1 MEELQEPYQ
10 TQSSWTEEFLQSTTD
25 FYGDENSVDYSL
37 MPEMCEMH
45 DVQEFGKVYQP
56 CIYFLVFL
64 LGVVGNGL
72 VLVTYVYYRK
82 IKCMTDIYL
91 LNLALADLLLLST
104 LPFMAISSIH
114 GWIFGNEMCKIVQ
127 SVYTV
132 NFFSGFFFLT
142 CISIDRYIVIVQAA
156 TAHRLRLKIVYYSK
170 ITSMVVWL
178 LSILL
183 TIPQLI
189 FSKVVLR
196 EEVFLCR
203 MIFPEDVT
211 KSIKGFSNFA
221 QAIFGFIIPFLVM
234 VFCYSI
240 IIKTL
245 LGARS
250 FEKHKALKVIIA
262 LVVIFVV
269 FQFPY
274 SLVLFLEATDFL
286 WSREM
291 SCKESKQK
299 AVAII
304 VTSSV
309 AFTRCCLNPVLYA
322 FIGVKFRNDVLHLM
336 KNCGCITQAQYTKFV
351 GKYGISHQHSYS
363 TAGETSSL
371 TL

>member
-1 MEELQEPYQ
+1 MARPAEANQ
-10 TQSSWTEEFLQSTTD
+10 TLSPVTEGFLVSTTD
-25 FYGDENSVDYSL
+25 FYGDDNSVDYSL
-37 MPEMCEMH
+37 MPEMCEKQ

-72 VLVTYVYYRK
+72 VLITYVYYRK

-104 LPFMAISSIH
+104 LPFEAITAVS
-114 GWIFGNEMCKIVQ
+114 GWIFGSQMCKIVQ
-127 SVYTV
+127 SLYTI
-132 NFFSGFFFLT
+132 NFFSGFLFLT

-170 ITSMVVWL
+170 IISMVVWL
-178 LSILL
+178 LSVLL
-183 TIPQLI
+183 TLPQLI
-189 FSKVVLR
+189 YSKVELR
-196 EEVFLCR
+196 EKVFLCR
-203 MIFPEDVT
+203 MIFPEEVT
-211 KSIKGFSNFA
+211 KTVKGISGFT
-221 QAIFGFIIPFLVM
+221 QIILGFIVPFLVM
-234 VFCYSI
+234 IFCYSI

-245 LGARS
+245 LGARN
-250 FEKHKALKVIIA
+250 FEKHKALKVIIV
-262 LVVIFVV
+262 LVIVFVV

-274 SLVLFLEATDFL
+274 SLVMFLDTTDFL

-299 AVAII
+299 DVAII
-304 VTSSV
+304 VTSSL

-322 FIGVKFRNDVLHLM
+322 FVGVKFRKDVLHLM
-336 KNCGCITQAQYTKFV
+336 KNRGCLTQAQYTKFV
-351 GKYGISHQHSYS
+351 GKYGTSHQHSYS